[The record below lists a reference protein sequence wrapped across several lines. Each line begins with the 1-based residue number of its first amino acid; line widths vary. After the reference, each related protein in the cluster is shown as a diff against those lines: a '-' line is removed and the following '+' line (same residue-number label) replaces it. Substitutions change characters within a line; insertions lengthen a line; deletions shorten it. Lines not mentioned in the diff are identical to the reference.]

1 MATVKEKIKD
11 NTELIRQRLR
21 YVLEMMEGQRPP
33 DNNTA
38 IQFLNEVKHMI
49 DTNTDLLDRV

>member
-11 NTELIRQRLR
+11 NTELIHQRLR

-33 DNNTA
+33 DNQAA
-38 IQFLNEVKHMI
+38 IQFLTEVKEMI
-49 DTNTDLLDRV
+49 NNNSDLLDRV